1 MIIMIIII
9 IIIIIIIVIIILT
22 IIITITITTKTK
34 SKTKTK
40 IKIALLQH
48 SLLHDSNVIPTP
60 KGSIS
65 SLLHYGAVRKEKLD
79 PATSGS
85 KKNDHCTAETLV

>member
-1 MIIMIIII
+1 MH
-9 IIIIIIIVIIILT
+9 
-22 IIITITITTKTK
+22 KTNT
-34 SKTKTK
+34 SKDCDNRDNNNNNNNHKNKTK

-48 SLLHDSNVIPTP
+48 SLLHDSNVIPIP

-79 PATSGS
+79 PATGGS